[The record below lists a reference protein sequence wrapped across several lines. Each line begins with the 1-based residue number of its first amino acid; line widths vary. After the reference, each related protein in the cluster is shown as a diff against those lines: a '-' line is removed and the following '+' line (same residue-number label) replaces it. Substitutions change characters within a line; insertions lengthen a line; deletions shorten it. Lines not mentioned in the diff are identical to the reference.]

1 MAFDITNLLKSIAPT
16 LADTLINAV
25 PGGPLVKGVLS
36 TIASALGLSSDEP
49 EKVAA
54 AMAKATPEQIAAI
67 QKADQEFALAKI
79 REQNIAIAENN
90 RALAEMET
98 VHASDR
104 DSARKRE
111 IAVKDYTPMI
121 LAYIV
126 SIGFFGV
133 LGFMLTQSIP
143 DTGKEALLIMLGSL
157 GAAWTGIIAY
167 YFGSSA
173 GSARKTEIMGK

>member
-1 MAFDITNLLKSIAPT
+1 MGWKDALGKIAPVLGMALT
-16 LADTLINAV
+16 GNI
-25 PGGPLVKGVLS
+25 PGAAAAAIG
-36 TIASALGLSSDEP
+36 TIADALGLDSKTP
-49 EKVAA
+49 EAIET
-54 AMAKATPEQIAAI
+54 AMKGMTPEQAVAL
-67 QKADQEFALAKI
+67 KRADQQFALDQLKEMHRAAEEAE
-79 REQNIAIAENN
+79 RIA
-90 RALAEMET
+90 
-98 VHASDR
+98 SQDR

-126 SIGFFGV
+126 SLGFFGV

-157 GAAWTGIIAY
+157 GAAWTGVIAY

-173 GSARKTEIMGK
+173 GSSKKTDIMASSK

>member
-1 MAFDITNLLKSIAPT
+1 MDWKAAIGKIAPVLGMALT
-16 LADTLINAV
+16 GNI
-25 PGGPLVKGVLS
+25 PGAAAS
-36 TIASALGLSSDEP
+36 AISAIAEALGLDNKSP
-49 EKVAA
+49 EAIGAA
-54 AMAKATPEQIAAI
+54 LKGMTPEQAMLLK
-67 QKADQEFALAKI
+67 KADQDFALSQIKEMHRAAEEAE
-79 REQNIAIAENN
+79 RIA
-90 RALAEMET
+90 
-98 VHASDR
+98 ASDR

-133 LGFMLTQSIP
+133 LGFMLVESIP

-157 GAAWTGIIAY
+157 GAAWTGVIAY

-173 GSARKTEIMGK
+173 GSARKTEIIKGL

>member
-1 MAFDITNLLKSIAPT
+1 MDWKAAVGKIAPVLGMALT
-16 LADTLINAV
+16 GNIPGAAAAAV
-25 PGGPLVKGVLS
+25 G
-36 TIASALGLSSDEP
+36 TIAEALGLDTKTP
-49 EKVAA
+49 EAVAI
-54 AMAKATPEQIAAI
+54 AMKGMTPEQALLLK
-67 QKADQEFALAKI
+67 KADQDFAMAQIKELN
-79 REQNIAIAENN
+79 RTVEELERIAAQ
-90 RALAEMET
+90 
-98 VHASDR
+98 DR

-133 LGFMLTQSIP
+133 LSFMLTKSIP

-157 GAAWTGIIAY
+157 GAAWTGVIAY

-173 GSARKTEIMGK
+173 GSLKKTDIIARSQPPSTL